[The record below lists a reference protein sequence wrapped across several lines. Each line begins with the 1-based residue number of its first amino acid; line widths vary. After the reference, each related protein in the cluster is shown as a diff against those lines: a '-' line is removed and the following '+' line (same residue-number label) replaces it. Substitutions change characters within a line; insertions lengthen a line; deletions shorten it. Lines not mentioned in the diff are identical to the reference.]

1 MREIDSDIEVAAKL
15 FETERY
21 AEAHQK
27 YLELA
32 HGGSKTAQLMVGW
45 MYQVGRGVEQN
56 VGEARRWY
64 KRAADAGSP
73 AAQFYLGLLHRVE
86 GAFPDALR
94 GFEAAASQDY
104 APALYRLGR
113 MYDVGEGAQIDR
125 DKAYEYLARAAR
137 LGHLFAQREI
147 AVKMIRGQLGFRWV
161 PRGFFLLAR
170 VLLAGVRTGWS
181 DPESERIL
189 R

>member
-1 MREIDSDIEVAAKL
+1 MREIDSAVELAPRL
-15 FETERY
+15 FETGRY
-21 AEAHQK
+21 AEAYQK

-73 AAQFYLGLLHRVE
+73 AAQFRFGLLQRAE
-86 GAFPDALR
+86 EAFREALPC
-94 GFEAAASQDY
+94 FEAAASQDY

-113 MYDVGEGAQIDR
+113 MYDLGEGVQIDR
-125 DKAYEYLARAAR
+125 DRAYDYLARAAR

-147 AVKMIRGQLGFRWV
+147 AVKMIRGRLGLRWM
-161 PRGFFLLAR
+161 PYGFLLLAR
-170 VLLAGVRTGWS
+170 VLLAGVRTGWT